1 MFSNKVNNGS
11 LILLHEA
18 LSCRCTNRLYFKNYF
33 KKSCMFKM
41 RKSGT
46 DITDGSEGKVF
57 SAVIDGRILFS
68 FCTLK
73 LLFKPSSGSKD
84 Y

>member
-1 MFSNKVNNGS
+1 
-11 LILLHEA
+11 
-18 LSCRCTNRLYFKNYF
+18 
-33 KKSCMFKM
+33 MFKM

-84 Y
+84 YQLSMMFVIGVVKVFQTDEANTFMGIQVQETISFL

>member
-1 MFSNKVNNGS
+1 
-11 LILLHEA
+11 
-18 LSCRCTNRLYFKNYF
+18 
-33 KKSCMFKM
+33 MFKM

-84 Y
+84 YQLSMMFVIGVVKVFQTDEANTFMGIK

>member
-1 MFSNKVNNGS
+1 
-11 LILLHEA
+11 
-18 LSCRCTNRLYFKNYF
+18 
-33 KKSCMFKM
+33 MFKM

-84 Y
+84 YQLSMMFVIGVVKVFQTDEANTFMGIQVQKTISFL

>member
-1 MFSNKVNNGS
+1 
-11 LILLHEA
+11 
-18 LSCRCTNRLYFKNYF
+18 
-33 KKSCMFKM
+33 MFKM

-84 Y
+84 YQLSMMFVIGVVKVFQTDEANTFMGINCYESN